1 MSFHAYSINELY
13 SNADGSIQFIEMTV
27 GGEDGEGFWAGHF
40 ISSSQGGT
48 SHRLNFPSNLPSQET
63 ANTKVLIAT
72 QGFADLGIVSPDFII
87 PAAFLF
93 TNGGTVNFA
102 GVDSFTYSSLP
113 TDGTTSLSRN
123 GSKTAASPTDF
134 AGATGKV
141 TSGNSAGSAAIQGS
155 SGNDTL
161 ASTTGNDSIDGGGGA
176 DTAVY
181 SGPRADYSLGKTAT
195 SYTIKDNVGTD
206 GTDTLSHIEHI
217 KFSDMT
223 VNLTIQAR
231 VAALPQADVQ
241 HLSELYV
248 AFFNRVPDADG
259 LSYWIDQMNGGQTIN
274 QIAESFYNAGVEN
287 AALTGYSASMSNQDF
302 INVVYKNVLGRTDG
316 ADQSGLDYWN
326 GELTSGRASH
336 GSLVTDI
343 LNSAHTFKNDG
354 TYGWVADLLD
364 NKISVAN
371 KFAIELGLTYNT
383 TDDSITHGMAIA
395 KAVTSTGTL
404 DAIALIGIPGI

>member
-1 MSFHAYSINELY
+1 MSFHAYTINELY
-13 SNADGSIQFIEMTV
+13 SNADGSVQFIEMTV
-27 GGEDGEGFWAGHF
+27 GSEDGEGFWAGHF
-40 ISSSQGGT
+40 ISSSQSGT
-48 SHRLNFPSNLPSQET
+48 THRYTFPSNLPSEAT

-72 QGFADLGIVSPDFII
+72 QGFADLGIVSPDYII
-87 PAAFLF
+87 PSGFLF
-93 TNGGTVNFA
+93 TNGGTANYA
-102 GVDSFTYSSLP
+102 NVDSYSYASLP
-113 TDGTTSLSRN
+113 TDGSNSLSRT
-123 GSKTAASPTDF
+123 GSRALASPTDF
-134 AGATGKV
+134 AGTTSKV
-141 TSGNSAGSAAIQGS
+141 VLSGNAAIQGGA
-155 SGNDTL
+155 GNDTL
-161 ASTTGNDSIDGGGGA
+161 NSTSGNDSIDGGGGA
-176 DTAVY
+176 DTAVF
-181 SGPRADYSLGKTAT
+181 SGPRADYTLGRTAT
-195 SYTIKDNVGTD
+195 SYTVKDDVGSGGTD
-206 GTDTLSHIEHI
+206 SLSNIEHI

-223 VNLTIQAR
+223 VNLTIQAK
-231 VAALPQADVQ
+231 VAALSQADVQ

-287 AALTGYSASMSNQDF
+287 AALTGYSAGMTNQDF
-302 INVVYKNVLGRTDG
+302 INVVYKNVLGRTEG

-364 NKISVAN
+364 NKISVASR
-371 KFAIELGLTYNT
+371 FAIELGLTYNT
-383 TDDSITHGMAIA
+383 TDDSIVHGMAIA
-395 KAVTSTGTL
+395 KAVTATGTG